1 MKQVQYT
8 QEDIDTANRSINIAY
23 ILAACLAQACEDMN
37 QYLLKINSD
46 LRHDNKHK
54 VKEVLKESIK
64 LIKLL
69 NKLEEISILRCD
81 ENSVYA
87 YDCAKDHYYA
97 ILLRVIQI
105 LGADH
110 LSEVRALYVY
120 NYLKNF
126 KDLIQMP
133 KMEIRESMAF
143 FGVRRRLA
151 EGEINLEEARKCL
164 ELKQKGFY
172 ENKSDKSK
180 ASNGKD

>member
-23 ILAACLAQACEDMN
+23 IFAACLAQACEDMN

-54 VKEVLKESIK
+54 VNEVLRESSK
-64 LIKLL
+64 LIRLL
-69 NKLEEISILRCD
+69 DNLEQISILKCD
-81 ENSVYA
+81 ENSIYA

-110 LSEVRALYVY
+110 LSEVRALYIY
-120 NYLKNF
+120 NHLKNF
-126 KDLIQMP
+126 KDLLQMP
-133 KMEIRESMAF
+133 KMDIIEDMAF

-164 ELKQKGFY
+164 ELKEKGH
-172 ENKSDKSK
+172 EDKPDNSE
-180 ASNGKD
+180 AYNCKD

>member
-1 MKQVQYT
+1 MKQVHYT

-23 ILAACLAQACEDMN
+23 IFASCLAQACEDMN

-54 VKEVLKESIK
+54 VNEVLKESTK
-64 LIKLL
+64 LIRLL
-69 NKLEEISILRCD
+69 DKLEEISILKCN
-81 ENSVYA
+81 ENSIYA

-110 LSEVRALYVY
+110 LSEVRALYIY
-120 NYLKNF
+120 NHLKNF
-126 KDLIQMP
+126 KDLIHMP
-133 KMEIRESMAF
+133 KMETREDMAF

-151 EGEINLEEARKCL
+151 EGEINLDEAHKCL
-164 ELKQKGFY
+164 ELKEKSY
-172 ENKSDKSK
+172 EDKSSNSK
-180 ASNGKD
+180 AHNSKN